1 MIERGNPN
9 TVYSLADKII
19 FPKHHLPEI
28 KIMIKKLFFIAVI
41 LLLCSSCVSRT
52 TYEGGAKTDT
62 EEIIDDKEL
71 IWFWDEDF

>member
-1 MIERGNPN
+1 
-9 TVYSLADKII
+9 
-19 FPKHHLPEI
+19 
-28 KIMIKKLFFIAVI
+28 MIKKLFFIAVI